1 MRSSMAIKM
10 AHRITAWIKTVGI
23 LGLLGTCLHEL
34 ARIRDRFYPLGTS
47 LLTSRYARYAL
58 RCRHGTSDW
67 STFHQIFIEREY
79 ACLDNLEQVDL
90 IIDCGAYVGYSSAY
104 FLTRFPNSHVVA
116 IEPDPNNFSVL
127 RKNLTLYGKRVDL
140 LQMAVWSHPA
150 HLVFS
155 ETKYRDGEA
164 WTAHV
169 REPKSGEAPS
179 ITAIDIFKVLE
190 QSGYQRISVLK
201 VDIEGAEG
209 VVFQRGGGVE
219 KWIDRVDVIAI
230 ELHDDSE
237 FGPCSDIFLSSIS
250 EQGFQISRSG
260 ELTICRRP
268 GF

>member
-1 MRSSMAIKM
+1 MQIVSL
-10 AHRITAWIKTVGI
+10 
-23 LGLLGTCLHEL
+23 LGLLGACLYAL
-34 ARIRDRFYPLGTS
+34 ARIRDRFYPVGTS
-47 LLTSRYARYAL
+47 LLTSRFAKHAL
-58 RCRHGTSDW
+58 RCRHGTSDL

-79 ACLDNLEQVDL
+79 ACLDNLEHVDL

-116 IEPDPNNFSVL
+116 IEPDPHNFSVL
-127 RKNLTLYGKRVDL
+127 RTNLTLYGKRVDL

-150 HLVFS
+150 LLVFS

-164 WTAHV
+164 WTTHV
-169 REPKSGEAPS
+169 RECKSGEAPS
-179 ITAIDIFKVLE
+179 VTAIDISKILE
-190 QSGYQRISVLK
+190 QSGRQRISVLK

-209 VVFQRGGGVE
+209 VVFQRAGGVE